1 MSARSKSR
9 KRALDVLYEVDMRS
23 ANVEDVLARRESPLD
38 NFADELVRG
47 VILQRTRLDE
57 MIETYSQ
64 GWDLDRMPI
73 VDRNLLRIAI
83 YEILYREDVP
93 DAVAID
99 ESLELA
105 RTLSTD
111 DSASFING
119 VLAQIVKIKPSLG
132 R

>member
-23 ANVEDVLARRESPLD
+23 ANVDDVIARRETPLD
-38 NFADELVRG
+38 AFAEEIVRG
-47 VILQRTRLDE
+47 VMLNRSRLDE

-83 YEILYREDVP
+83 FEILYREDVP

>member
-9 KRALDVLYEVDMRS
+9 KRALDTLYEADMRS
-23 ANVEDVLARRESPLD
+23 AAVDDVLSRRETPLD
-38 NFADELVRG
+38 EFAEGIVRG
-47 VILQRTRLDE
+47 VTAHASRLNE
-57 MIETYSQ
+57 LIETYSQ

-83 YEILYREDVP
+83 YEILYEESIP

-99 ESLELA
+99 EALDLA

-111 DSASFING
+111 DSAAFING
-119 VLAQIVKIKPSLG
+119 VLAQIVKIKPEL
-132 R
+132 RR